1 MGVRQGG
8 WMTIWEIVKKGERS
22 TEARVSTSRKMP
34 DGEYKTDFSGFV
46 RFVGAAH
53 VKAADLKP
61 KDRIKLE
68 AFEVSNDYDKEKK
81 ITYYHVTVF
90 EFSLGDGTKAPA
102 SKDTTTET
110 PASKATATETAAP
123 AKATDSDDDLPF

>member
-1 MGVRQGG
+1 
-8 WMTIWEIVKKGERS
+8 MTIWEIVKKNERS

-68 AFEVSNDYDKEKK
+68 AFEVSNEYDKEKK

-90 EFSLGDGTKAPA
+90 EFSLSDGTKAPA
-102 SKDTTTET
+102 SNDAAPET
-110 PASKATATETAAP
+110 PTPKATATAAP
-123 AKATDSDDDLPF
+123 TKATDSDDDLPF